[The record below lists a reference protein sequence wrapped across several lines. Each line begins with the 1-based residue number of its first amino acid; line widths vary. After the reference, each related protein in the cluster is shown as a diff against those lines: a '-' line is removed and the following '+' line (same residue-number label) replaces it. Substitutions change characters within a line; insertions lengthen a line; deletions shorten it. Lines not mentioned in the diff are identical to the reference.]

1 MLFYE
6 KKSLLFCRLR
16 KEYIMPIYEN
26 LPKDPVMLL
35 SFTNTKLRDS
45 FQSLDSFCENFGLDR
60 GELEAKLGS
69 IQYKYDEE
77 TNQFI

>member
-1 MLFYE
+1 ME
-6 KKSLLFCRLR
+6 V
-16 KEYIMPIYEN
+16 IMSTYEN

-45 FQSLDSFCENFGLDR
+45 FRNLDSFCANFGLDR
-60 GELEAKLGS
+60 SELETKLGS
-69 IQYKYDEE
+69 IQYRYDEQ

>member
-1 MLFYE
+1 
-6 KKSLLFCRLR
+6 
-16 KEYIMPIYEN
+16 MPIYEN

-60 GELEAKLGS
+60 EELEAKLGS
-69 IQYKYDEE
+69 IQYRYDEE